1 VNIKNPNLN
10 NYIKISRS
18 SQPLPLKV
26 PQSKPLGP
34 NQTIDLD
41 VQLQWVCDNSVQ
53 GMGLANFLMGS
64 FNLQLF
70 YELSNDRKSGNLP
83 ITIPLNVLNIL
94 SPMNLQ
100 TFEFKG
106 LWEQIKSNS
115 KYPNSVMIS
124 KQFSLDLQKAQNM
137 AKLKQI
143 ISFGG
148 TSFT

>member
-1 VNIKNPNLN
+1 
-10 NYIKISRS
+10 
-18 SQPLPLKV
+18 
-26 PQSKPLGP
+26 
-34 NQTIDLD
+34 
-41 VQLQWVCDNSVQ
+41 
-53 GMGLANFLMGS
+53 MGLANFLMGS

-137 AKLKQI
+137 AKLKLREMMKLTYESWVDEIVTQEP
-143 ISFGG
+143 
-148 TSFT
+148 